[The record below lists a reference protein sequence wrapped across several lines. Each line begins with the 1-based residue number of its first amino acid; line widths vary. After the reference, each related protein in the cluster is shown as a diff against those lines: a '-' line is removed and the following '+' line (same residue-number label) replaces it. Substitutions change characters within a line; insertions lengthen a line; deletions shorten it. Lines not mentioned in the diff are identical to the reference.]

1 MPCLANHS
9 ADPPPLPKAVEYAPP
24 WKTKSAGLGFELFP
38 WGKTAVIEGCS
49 RPGQRG
55 TSTGDVGTAGVATAS
70 FGEMPDAPGPGRSRI
85 FSRKPRDP
93 ARMSALL
100 AVTCP

>member
-24 WKTKSAGLGFELFP
+24 WKTKSAGLGFGLFP

-49 RPGQRG
+49 RPGGRG
-55 TSTGDVGTAGVATAS
+55 TSTGDVGMADDGTEF
-70 FGEMPDAPGPGRSRI
+70 FGELPAGFVPGLPSISFWDRR
-85 FSRKPRDP
+85 PR
-93 ARMSALL
+93 RRNSAFF
-100 AVTCP
+100 AFTG